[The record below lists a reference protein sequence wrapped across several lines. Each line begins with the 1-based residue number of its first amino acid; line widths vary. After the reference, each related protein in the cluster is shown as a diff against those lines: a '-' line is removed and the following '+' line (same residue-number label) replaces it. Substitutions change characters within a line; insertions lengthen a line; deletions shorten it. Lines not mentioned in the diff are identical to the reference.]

1 MMTLKLW
8 CCKQWAQTTHI
19 YVEQNVS
26 TNSNYVSEPKG
37 IELNAADDNG
47 GDNNSEDEAWGVR
60 FDDIE
65 DERTIGLN
73 DGFGVFEVEKPA
85 YGTNRV
91 EIRRQSYK
99 LKTVANKSSGKK

>member
-1 MMTLKLW
+1 
-8 CCKQWAQTTHI
+8 
-19 YVEQNVS
+19 
-26 TNSNYVSEPKG
+26 
-37 IELNAADDNG
+37 
-47 GDNNSEDEAWGVR
+47 
-60 FDDIE
+60 
-65 DERTIGLN
+65 LN